1 MWPRSHR
8 GNRLSGR
15 DDVAL
20 AATAGAAPAPSD
32 RPHPTPLGHPQWD
45 LGNSPDHRQ
54 LTTHRPSAKSA
65 TKSESSILNGAGA
78 RRERD
83 TDFPAT
89 PLANAAWICLS
100 LDIPQHAVS
109 WGLPQLTTYF
119 KFGSLLTVTP
129 PMWSITSPP
138 RRQSTPRFPNSGIT
152 STGMPKQWSSSAMT
166 TRQSLPFREILPSA
180 VNNGRPGLSR
190 PAMPSTTRELMI
202 VRSLPVST
210 RHEKQRPLSL
220 AGTTG
225 IRLLAECPVAPSSDT
240 TVPLTTPLFEGPSA
254 TLRVTPRPS
263 GRTRRPDSNLP
274 DENPP
279 PQGGAQQ
286 PPLLPCEGSP
296 GQNAQV
302 AHTRSKRPG
311 LLPCPKV
318 SARTSPLARAK
329 PSLASCHGDTPSQDV
344 APRT

>member
-1 MWPRSHR
+1 MWPKNHR
-8 GNRLSGR
+8 RNPPSGW
-15 DDVAL
+15 DVAAL
-20 AATAGAAPAPSD
+20 AATAGASPAPSG
-32 RPHPTPLGHPQWD
+32 RSPSNPSRVPTV
-45 LGNSPDHRQ
+45 
-54 LTTHRPSAKSA
+54 
-65 TKSESSILNGAGA
+65 
-78 RRERD
+78 
-83 TDFPAT
+83 
-89 PLANAAWICLS
+89 C
-100 LDIPQHAVS
+100 
-109 WGLPQLTTYF
+109 
-119 KFGSLLTVTP
+119 GSLLTVTP

-152 STGMPKQWSSSAMT
+152 STGMPKQWPSSAMT
-166 TRQSLPFREILPSA
+166 TRQSLPFREMLPSA

-225 IRLLAECPVAPSSDT
+225 IRLLAVCPVAPSSDT
-240 TVPLTTPLFEGPSA
+240 TVPLTTPLIEGPSA
-254 TLRVTPRPS
+254 SLRATPRPS

-286 PPLLPCEGSP
+286 PPPLLPCEGSP
-296 GQNAQV
+296 GQNAQA
-302 AHTRSKRPG
+302 AHTRNKHPG
-311 LLPCPKV
+311 PHSCPKV
-318 SARTSPLARAK
+318 SVQTAPLARPK
-329 PSLASCHGDTPSQDV
+329 PSLASCHGDTPSQNV